1 MGYGTSF
8 ALSFSTMTNSSRSYE
23 RGFTLVELLITL
35 ALSTV
40 LLLLGL
46 PALQNMMFRARL
58 EGSVRET
65 AMMMSQA
72 RMEAIKRNRRTLVQ
86 VNDEGEPKETLV
98 AYVDVGTTDFELDT
112 DDEVL
117 GRLRLPMRID
127 WRNPGGQEGLL
138 ADTFPQVSGTSI
150 DADGPIFQPD
160 GSALDVGALRIADD
174 RDNFL
179 EVMVSPAGTGKISI
193 RKYSELDSAW
203 HEAGDEG
210 KPWDWK

>member
-1 MGYGTSF
+1 MS
-8 ALSFSTMTNSSRSYE
+8 NPSRSYE
-23 RGFTLVELLITL
+23 RGFTLVELLVTL
-35 ALSTV
+35 ALSTILV
-40 LLLLGL
+40 LLGL

-58 EGSVRET
+58 EGSVREA

-98 AYVDVGTTDFELDT
+98 VYVDVGTTDFQLDT

-117 GRLRLPMRID
+117 GRLRLPRRVE
-127 WRNPGGQEGLL
+127 WRDPDGKEGLL
-138 ADTFPQVSGTSI
+138 ADTFPPVGTTSI
-150 DADGPIFQPD
+150 EANGPIFEPD
-160 GSALDVGALRIADD
+160 GSAMDEGELRIADD

-179 EVMVSPAGTGKISI
+179 EVRVSPAATGKISI
-193 RKYSELDSAW
+193 RKYSEVDSDW
-203 HEAGDEG
+203 HVAGDEG